1 MQRQIPIFILAL
13 LSSGLLFITGVTHA
27 HDDPISEK
35 GDLSLGGGGTGGP
48 FTAFN
53 IELMAQLPHVNIGG
67 SGNNIRGADI
77 WGWTDALDNKE
88 YALVS
93 RTDGTAFVDITDPY
107 NPVYLGSLATH
118 TGITAWR
125 DVKVYADHAY
135 IVSDNN
141 GSHGLQIFD
150 LTNLR
155 TITNPPIAF
164 TETAHYSGFTK
175 AHNIAINEMT
185 GFAYIVG
192 ANTYS
197 GGLHFLDLSNPAS
210 PTLAGGYAGDGYT
223 HDTQVV
229 TYQGPD
235 VFYTGNEIAFSANED
250 TLTVVDVTNKSSPV
264 MLSRVPYLN
273 SSYTHQGWLTED
285 QMYFISN
292 DELDERNNPNINFT
306 RTHIWDV
313 SDLDN
318 PFHLGFYE
326 AQVQSIDHN
335 LYVHNDLIFAA
346 NYTTGLRILEPV
358 DLANAQL
365 QEVANIDTHPSKDS
379 LTAFDGAWSVYPYFS
394 SGSIIIGDRDEGLVI
409 VRLIQAD
416 LSLQVQTSPPDPL
429 VEAEV
434 FTYSVTVTNQGP
446 DDASLVQFTDV
457 LPAGIGFVSA
467 AASQG
472 SCSHAAGTI
481 TCDLGVLINGN
492 STDIQIDLS
501 ADLPGAQLQTLQ
513 ISATEVEPERAD
525 NEILLSLEV
534 QSDQDG
540 DGIADINDNCPVLPN
555 PAQLDANN
563 DGEGDVCDPDID
575 GDGLSNALEMQIG
588 TNTLLTDT
596 DADGLDDFA
605 EVAYDGNPLAY
616 TPGQDTDPLSDDSD
630 GDGLIDGSDPI
641 PLSFNFAD
649 GDLAP
654 LGAPDG
660 LINAADVLI
669 ATRVTLGALAATEL
683 ELAHGDVYPSES
695 PDGVINIQDLILIMQ
710 MPLQ

>member
-1 MQRQIPIFILAL
+1 MQQQINLFILAL
-13 LSSGLLFITGVTHA
+13 LPGLLFLAGAVHA

-53 IELMAQLPHVNIGG
+53 VELTAQLPHTSMGG
-67 SGNNIRGADI
+67 AGSNIRGADI

-88 YALVS
+88 YALVG

-155 TITNPPIAF
+155 NIANPPTTFA
-164 TETAHYSGFTK
+164 ETAHYSGFTE
-175 AHNIAINEMT
+175 AHNIAINEAT

-197 GGLHFLDLSNPAS
+197 GGLHFLDLSNPIN
-210 PTLAGGYAGDGYT
+210 PILAGGYAGDGYT

-235 VFYTGNEIAFSANED
+235 IFYTGNEIAFSANED
-250 TLTVVDVTNKSSPV
+250 TLTVVDVTNKAAPV
-264 MLSRVPYLN
+264 MLSRIPYLN

-285 QMYFISN
+285 QAYFISN

-313 SDLDN
+313 SDLDS

-335 LYVHNDLIFAA
+335 LYVHDGLIYAA
-346 NYTTGLRILEPV
+346 NYTTGLRILEPLE
-358 DLANAQL
+358 LANAQL
-365 QEVANIDTHPSKDS
+365 QEVAYIDTHPSKDS

-394 SGSIIIGDRDEGLVI
+394 SGSVIIGDRDEGLVI

-416 LSLQVQTSPPDPL
+416 LSLQIQTPPPDPL
-429 VEAEV
+429 VEAEL
-434 FTYSVTVTNQGP
+434 FTYSVIVTNQGP
-446 DDASLVQFTDV
+446 DDASLVQLTDE
-457 LPAGIGFVSA
+457 LPAGIGFIAVTA
-467 AASQG
+467 TQG
-472 SCSHAAGTI
+472 SCNHITGTI
-481 TCDLGVLINGN
+481 TCNLGTLINGS
-492 STDIQIDLS
+492 STTIHIDLS
-501 ADLPGAQLQTLQ
+501 ADLPGSQLQTLQ
-513 ISATEVEPERAD
+513 INATEVEPERDD
-525 NEILLSLEV
+525 NEILLSLEILA
-534 QSDQDG
+534 DQDS
-540 DGIADINDNCPVLPN
+540 DGVADSHDNCPTLSN
-555 PAQLDANN
+555 PSQLDTDN
-563 DGEGDVCDPDID
+563 DGEGDVCDSDID
-575 GDGLSNALEMQIG
+575 GDGLSNVLEVQIG
-588 TNTLLTDT
+588 TSTLLIDT
-596 DADGLDDFA
+596 DADGLDDYA
-605 EVAYDGNPLAY
+605 EVAYDGTPLIY
-616 TPGQDTDPLSDDSD
+616 TAGQDTNPLSNDTD
-630 GDGLIDGSDPI
+630 GDGLTDGNDPI

-660 LINAADVLI
+660 FINAADVLI
-669 ATRVTLGALAATEL
+669 ATRITLGILTAAEL
-683 ELAHGDVYPSES
+683 QLAHGDVYPPGA
-695 PDGVINIQDLILIMQ
+695 PDGMINIQDLLQIMQ
-710 MPLQ
+710 MVFQ